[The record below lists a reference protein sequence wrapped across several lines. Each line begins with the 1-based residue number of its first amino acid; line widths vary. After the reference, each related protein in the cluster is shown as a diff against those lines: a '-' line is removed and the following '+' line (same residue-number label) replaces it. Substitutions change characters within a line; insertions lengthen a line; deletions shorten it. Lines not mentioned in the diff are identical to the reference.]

1 MSPSAAQTGVGEGN
15 KISANK
21 NNLTFNDFE
30 ALLNYIWVN
39 ESQFH
44 LIRVSQ

>member
-1 MSPSAAQTGVGEGN
+1 MSPSAAQTGLGEGN
-15 KISANK
+15 KISANQNK

-39 ESQFH
+39 ESKFH
-44 LIRVSQ
+44 